1 MGKSQT
7 KRLREATKR
16 FGREDWNR
24 LASARVILNELVWAR
39 KKEAGLISPTTAVAS
54 PAYNGQVIVK
64 RYSTY
69 LSHEQNEITYG
80 RPLK

>member
-16 FGREDWNR
+16 FGRENWR
-24 LASARVILNELVWAR
+24 RWATARAILSELVWIR
-39 KKEAGLISPTTAVAS
+39 KKEAGIAVPVAAPIQAS
-54 PAYNGQVIVK
+54 TGKVVVK
-64 RYSTY
+64 RYSTAI
-69 LSHEQNEITYG
+69 SHEQNELIYG

>member
-16 FGREDWNR
+16 FGQEDWNR
-24 LASARVILNELVWAR
+24 LASARAILNELAWAR

-54 PAYNGQVIVK
+54 PAYNGQMIVK

>member
-7 KRLREATKR
+7 RRLREATKR

-24 LASARVILNELVWAR
+24 LASARKALSELAYQ
-39 KKEAGLISPTTAVAS
+39 KKADAGLISPAMAVAC
-54 PAYNGQVIVK
+54 PANTGQVIVK

-69 LSHEQNEITYG
+69 LSHQQNEITYG

>member
-16 FGREDWNR
+16 FGREDPYR
-24 LASARVILNELVWAR
+24 FVIASVELSTLAR
-39 KKEAGLISPTTAVAS
+39 KIKAEAGLISPATTAAS
-54 PAYNGQVIVK
+54 SAYSGQVIVK

-69 LSHEQNEITYG
+69 LSYQQNEITYG
-80 RPLK
+80 KPLK

>member
-16 FGREDWNR
+16 FGREDWSRWVNAKAN
-24 LASARVILNELVWAR
+24 LSTLVLVR
-39 KKEAGLISPTTAVAS
+39 KAETGLIAPTVVGPTS
-54 PAYNGQVIVK
+54 TGSTLVK

-69 LSHEQNEITYG
+69 LSYQQNEATYG
-80 RPLK
+80 KPLK

>member
-16 FGREDWNR
+16 FGLEDWNR
-24 LASARVILNELVWAR
+24 LASARAILNELVWVR

-54 PAYNGQVIVK
+54 PANTGQVIVK

-69 LSHEQNEITYG
+69 LSYQQNEITYG

>member
-16 FGREDWNR
+16 FGLEDWNR
-24 LASARVILNELVWAR
+24 LASARAILNELVWAR

-54 PAYNGQVIVK
+54 PAYNSQVIVK

-69 LSHEQNEITYG
+69 LSYEQNEITYG